1 MAAEPSLMASQRVV
15 DVLAERILTGQL
27 RPGDRIKQDELAAEL
42 NMSRI
47 PVRDALR
54 TLETRGLV
62 TLRANAGA
70 RVTSLTLR
78 DMEISYEIREK
89 LEPMLLSDSLP
100 NLSDADL
107 QELGR
112 IKEQL
117 EVVQDL
123 DRYMPLSRQFH
134 WTSFAGHRAPLLAQ
148 IVERLWDTTQSYR
161 RAYAQLALADEQRMQ
176 IMRAERNLLFAAIH
190 RREIDL
196 APRILATHI
205 RRTHLALANYRHL
218 HDEEAG

>member
-1 MAAEPSLMASQRVV
+1 MAAEPSIMASQRVV

-78 DMEISYEIREK
+78 DMGFPY
-89 LEPMLLSDSLP
+89 
-100 NLSDADL
+100 
-107 QELGR
+107 
-112 IKEQL
+112 
-117 EVVQDL
+117 
-123 DRYMPLSRQFH
+123 QFCKK
-134 WTSFAGHRAPLLAQ
+134 
-148 IVERLWDTTQSYR
+148 
-161 RAYAQLALADEQRMQ
+161 
-176 IMRAERNLLFAAIH
+176 
-190 RREIDL
+190 
-196 APRILATHI
+196 
-205 RRTHLALANYRHL
+205 
-218 HDEEAG
+218 